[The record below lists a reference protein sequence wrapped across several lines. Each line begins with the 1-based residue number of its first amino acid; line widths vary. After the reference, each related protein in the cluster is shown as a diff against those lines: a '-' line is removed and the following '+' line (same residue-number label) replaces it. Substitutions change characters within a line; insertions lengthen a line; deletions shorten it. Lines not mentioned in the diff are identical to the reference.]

1 MANGLPREND
11 FSMRW
16 AAEVGG
22 VAAAAVLC
30 LGMLLGG
37 LSTPLL
43 WADEAET
50 AMFAEHTRIHGYPKV
65 HGDRNVVYQFGSNI
79 ALGVK
84 EGPDAYIGTTWG
96 HFYFAIPGLVWA
108 DGTDDL
114 YEKTWRLRLPFA
126 LAGAAGLGL
135 WLWALLPAVGEAQ
148 RRCFAA
154 AFLLSS
160 AVSISL
166 LLHLREVRY
175 YALVVLITGAIA
187 RLQLGHRVYQTT
199 SFRRYAVGVGLLLFL
214 LFNTFFQA
222 FFAVAALLGLDWLV
236 AQRRGRATAKDLLP
250 LVAAALLVAPLLVWF
265 ETFTTAQSFA
275 EGLSFELSDYAA
287 NLGAIGLHFLRHEFL
302 APALLCLGGLAW
314 LRVGDPRLR
323 AVAFRLAG
331 FVLGFMLVGCLNPL
345 ALERYFVVLSPV
357 VTGLFLLCA
366 FALVEAVDAGRVASK
381 RRTLA
386 VVALVLL
393 TLLLRVP
400 GLAAVRGRVQEIV
413 TPVRGPLDH
422 VIPLLRDSYADT
434 EKLVIATNYE
444 EYAFMYYL
452 GSHTIIGLSLN
463 NLVADRALEPD
474 VVVPRRGWPHS
485 LRELGSFLRDGDFE
499 AVRLPVRDLHHNT
512 IPALSRSRFIPDPHR
527 FETATTDDPDQQ
539 LVIYLRSTSAKRTG
553 TSSRP

>member
-1 MANGLPREND
+1 MSRASQVGL
-11 FSMRW
+11 
-16 AAEVGG
+16 

-30 LGMLLGG
+30 LGMLLGR

-43 WADEAET
+43 WNDET
-50 AMFAEHTRIHGYPKV
+50 ATVMFAEHTRIHGYPKV

-84 EGPDAYIGTTWG
+84 EGSDAYIGTTWG
-96 HFYFAIPGLVWA
+96 HFYFAIPGLIWA

-114 YEKTWRLRLPFA
+114 YAKTWRLRLPFA

-135 WLWALLPAVGEAQ
+135 WLWALLPAVAEAR

-154 AFLLSS
+154 VFLLSS

-187 RLQLGHRVYQTT
+187 RLQLGYRVYQTT
-199 SFRRYAVGVGLLLFL
+199 SFRCYAVGVCVLLWL

-222 FFAVAALLGLDWLV
+222 FFSVAALLGLDWLV
-236 AQRRGRATAKDLLP
+236 AQRRGRATARDLFP
-250 LVAAALLVAPLLVWF
+250 LVASALLVAPLLVWF
-265 ETFTTAQSFA
+265 ETLATARSFA
-275 EGLSFELSDYAA
+275 EGFTFELSDYVA
-287 NLGAIGLHFLRHEFL
+287 NLAAIGLHFLRHEFL
-302 APALLCLGGLAW
+302 APALLCLGGVVW
-314 LRVGDPRLR
+314 LRVGDARLR

-331 FVLGFMLVGCLNPL
+331 FLLGFVLVGCLNPL

-366 FALVEAVDAGRVASK
+366 FALVESVDVGHVASK
-381 RRTLA
+381 RRTA
-386 VVALVLL
+386 AIVVLVLL
-393 TLLLRVP
+393 TLLLRAP

-413 TPVRGPLDH
+413 TPVRGPLDY
-422 VIPLLRDSYADT
+422 VIPVLKETYADT

-463 NLVADRALEPD
+463 NLIADLTLEPD
-474 VVVPRRGWPHS
+474 VVVPRQRWPQS
-485 LRELGSFLRDGDFE
+485 LRRLRPFLRDGNFE
-499 AVRLPVRDLHHNT
+499 EVRLPVRDLHYNSM
-512 IPALSRSRFIPDPHR
+512 PALSRSRFIPDPHR
-527 FETATTDDPDQQ
+527 FETATTDDPDEQ
-539 LVIYLRSTSAKRTG
+539 LVIYLRTSSSNRTG

>member
-1 MANGLPREND
+1 MANGLPRENS
-11 FSMRW
+11 FSMSR
-16 AAEVGG
+16 ASQVGL
-22 VAAAAVLC
+22 VAVAAVLC

-50 AMFAEHTRIHGYPKV
+50 VMFAEHTRIHGYPKV
-65 HGDRNVVYQFGSNI
+65 HGDRNVVYQFGPNI

-108 DGTDDL
+108 DGSDDL
-114 YEKTWRLRLPFA
+114 YTKTWRLRLPFA

-135 WLWALLPAVGEAQ
+135 WLWALLPAVAEAR

-187 RLQLGHRVYQTT
+187 RLQLGYRVYRTT
-199 SFRRYAVGVGLLLFL
+199 SFRGYAVGVCLLLLL

-236 AQRRGRATAKDLLP
+236 AKHRGRATARDLLP
-250 LVAAALLVAPLLVWF
+250 LLVSALLVAPLLVWF
-265 ETFTTAQSFA
+265 ETLTTARAFA
-275 EGLSFELSDYAA
+275 AGFSFEWSDYAA

-314 LRVGDPRLR
+314 LRVGDARLR

-331 FVLGFMLVGCLNPL
+331 FSLGFVLLGCLNPL

-366 FALVEAVDAGRVASK
+366 FALVESIDAGRVASQ
-381 RRTLA
+381 RRTA
-386 VVALVLL
+386 AIVALVLL

-413 TPVRGPLDH
+413 TPVRGPLDY
-422 VIPLLRDSYADT
+422 VIPLLQDRYADT

-463 NLVADRALEPD
+463 NLLADRVLEPD
-474 VVVPRRGWPHS
+474 VVVPRRRWPHS
-485 LRELGSFLRDGDFE
+485 LRRLSTFLREGDFE
-499 AVRLPVRDLHHNT
+499 AVRLPVRDLHHNSV
-512 IPALSRSRFIPDPHR
+512 PALSRSRFIPDPHR
-527 FETATTDDPDQQ
+527 FETATTDDPDEQ
-539 LVIYLRSTSAKRTG
+539 LVIYLRSSGSNRTG
-553 TSSRP
+553 TSRRP